1 MTSPMSSLIPE
12 MGRLIQT
19 LNQIIVKLETSRGLT
34 LPEHQSLKLLHKAVF
49 NYNDDFNKY
58 ILNLFKL

>member
-1 MTSPMSSLIPE
+1 MTSPMPSLIQE

-19 LNQIIVKLETSRGLT
+19 LNQIIVKLETSRRLT

-49 NYNDDFNKY
+49 NYDDDFKRMFIR
-58 ILNLFKL
+58 ILV

>member
-1 MTSPMSSLIPE
+1 MASPMLSLIQE

-34 LPEHQSLKLLHKAVF
+34 LPEHQLLKLLHKAVF
-49 NYNDDFNKY
+49 NYNDDFKRMLIR
-58 ILNLFKL
+58 ILV

>member
-1 MTSPMSSLIPE
+1 MTSPMPSLIQE

-49 NYNDDFNKY
+49 NYNDDF
-58 ILNLFKL
+58 

>member
-1 MTSPMSSLIPE
+1 MTSPMPSLIPE

-34 LPEHQSLKLLHKAVF
+34 QPEHQLLELLHKAVF
-49 NYNDDFNKY
+49 NYNDDF
-58 ILNLFKL
+58 